1 MADYYDNRDET
12 ETEEELSD
20 GDQMEDLDFE
30 PDDQDRDDVYAE
42 YTEEQG
48 DDDQEEE
55 DEQDPDSVPK
65 LDKQNLKLYKLC
77 PDHEAGKMTRS
88 CLTCVAALSLITDKS
103 IIKELCSESR
113 DLSLSSR
120 YAGHCDTVVPTLNL
134 DHDTITLAVNIF
146 SKGTWSN
153 PKLFSDLVKKYLTLP
168 EGEHQQLTSD
178 IKLEDSLRRYRKQK
192 RFKYVFDYLKDL
204 EKCLC
209 NLRVVQRPLFALMEK
224 TNADLVKVRSIGE
237 KASLKFPEAAP
248 IKADGDGV
256 HVPRA
261 GHAVPDQLKVSSR
274 ADILPRPDVDKFVR
288 DHGLDLNATN
298 ALVDLLE
305 DYRKD
310 VGGQFMELYDVIAEH
325 LNASE
330 DYFMFYTNIYSF
342 VDSALRE
349 LMRNKV
355 VNNLFRNDI
364 KSDIIDQSSN
374 KKMKDVKPS
383 GILGG

>member
-1 MADYYDNRDET
+1 
-12 ETEEELSD
+12 
-20 GDQMEDLDFE
+20 
-30 PDDQDRDDVYAE
+30 
-42 YTEEQG
+42 
-48 DDDQEEE
+48 
-55 DEQDPDSVPK
+55 
-65 LDKQNLKLYKLC
+65 
-77 PDHEAGKMTRS
+77 MTRS
-88 CLTCVAALSLITDKS
+88 CLTCVAALSLITSKS
-103 IIKELCSESR
+103 IIKDLCSESR

-120 YAGHCDTVVPTLNL
+120 YAGHCDTVVPTLKL
-134 DHDTITLAVNIF
+134 DPDTITLAENIF

-168 EGEHQQLTSD
+168 EGEHLQLTSD

-204 EKCLC
+204 EKCPC

-224 TNADLVKVRSIGE
+224 TNADLVKIRSIGE
-237 KASLKFPEAAP
+237 KANLKFPETAP

-261 GHAVPDQLKVSSR
+261 GHAVQDQLKVSSR

-288 DHGLDLNATN
+288 DHELDLNAVN

-305 DYRKD
+305 NYRSD
-310 VGGQFMELYDVIAEH
+310 VGGQFLELYDVIAEH